1 MRQTRYS
8 FSLFVNIII
17 IAVFHFLQAA
27 DLPIII
33 EAEYGQYTDYKLL
46 SDNKASNGQ
55 YLEMKSSGSAKWEF
69 QIPKD
74 GWYNLKIRYR
84 SPQGEKENTII
95 KNGITLR
102 TGFGWTEN
110 WTNLERPLILKKG
123 VNIIELLPKWGN
135 IDIDCIS
142 IENVALIPEVT
153 PHKNIFY
160 SSFPRDIILKLKTY
174 GREIE
179 SLTIT
184 GQPLLFSKEK
194 YEYEE
199 DTWMLCIKAESL
211 VGLKSGEQTIQ
222 IHYNF
227 GESTSFIL
235 EVFEK
240 REPAQMTI
248 IAPDISHGNA
258 VLILLPN
265 GEIMLVDC
273 AQAYYRDAVLIPLLE
288 KNGIDRIDYFILT
301 HYHEDHDGGDKG
313 QTILNKF
320 KVEHF
325 RDYRNFMAGDEMEI
339 GGAQFKVLNAFS
351 DGTDENTRSLA
362 FRMEYNGFVYQHDAD
377 IYAKNQ
383 QQIMEKYPDNVRAN
397 VYSANHHF
405 HGSTDENYLRL
416 MQPDLVFIQAE
427 QAIYARSAYM
437 EKYLKQSVNWL
448 KENKNK
454 IVENL
459 PMIEVGTAVIRVNS
473 SDDWSYETYKD
484 CNVPFIPFLP
494 QNKNLAEKQMQ
505 GPEALEALQNRIE
518 NYRQI
523 ISDELKI
530 SPKSGDRLSATFYLQ
545 LENLER
551 ASENP
556 ADNAN
561 DIKRTEKELAEL
573 INWVREGKD
582 YFHEKR
588 GRIKIGY
595 LSEIDSTFQPFDLMI
610 PNQYDENKQYGLLI
624 YLHGKEDPIQKY
636 RNLLWADEDP
646 GLDAMNVFKVAIY
659 GRRNCYY
666 QGAGEADVLR
676 VIAEIRQNYPI
687 DNSRIFLMGAS
698 MGGFGSWYYGL
709 NYTDQ
714 FAAISPICGRTIT
727 GKDFYSQTVNPS
739 SYVVNALH
747 LPVRFYHGDT
757 DPVVPVEESRVMV
770 QQLDSLHYDYIY
782 TEFPGVKHDSW
793 KNARADKE
801 RIPWLIKYSLDAYP
815 DTIVKKCFY
824 LKHGK
829 AYWMEITS
837 KRTWN
842 DFAVIKAFISDENMI
857 QVKTKNIDEFK
868 IGDLPIQGDKL
879 QINID
884 GKELTV
890 ANKSGWTSF
899 FLNDNNIWQIGEK
912 SVSGLY
918 KHKGLEGPWLDAEM
932 KPFILVYGTMGK
944 DGGAKLKEIG
954 QQLQKYYSEYDMAPF
969 LISDQDLNDQ
979 FILKYNLHLLGGS
992 EENEYLKEIQDQL
1005 PVKIS
1010 NKKFVLGAKYSQKL
1024 YGLRMIYPNPQN
1036 PDRYIRIDL
1045 FPDNFDNIDI
1055 FKETVDDFLIYSGKK
1070 VEKKGFF
1077 NSSWSLDK

>member
-8 FSLFVNIII
+8 FPLFINIII
-17 IAVFHFLQAA
+17 IVLVHFLQAT
-27 DLPIII
+27 DLPITI
-33 EAEYGQYTDYKLL
+33 EAEDGQYTDYKLL
-46 SDNKASNGQ
+46 SDNNASNGK
-55 YLEMKSSGSAKWEF
+55 YLEMKNIGNAKWEF
-69 QIPKD
+69 QIPED
-74 GWYNLKIRYR
+74 GWYSLKVRYR

-110 WTNLERPLILKKG
+110 WADPERPLILNKG
-123 VNIIELLPKWGN
+123 VNTIELLPKWGN
-135 IDIDCIS
+135 IDIDYLR
-142 IENVALIPEVT
+142 IEKTTLTPVVT

-160 SSFPRDIILKLKTY
+160 TSFPRDIFLKVNLY
-174 GREIE
+174 GCRIK
-179 SLTIT
+179 SLTIN
-184 GQPLLFSKEK
+184 GQSLQFTKEK
-194 YEYEE
+194 YNFEE
-199 DTWMLCIKAESL
+199 DAWMLQIKAESL
-211 VGLKSGEQTIQ
+211 VGLTPGDQTIKINYNSGEPTI
-222 IHYNF
+222 F
-227 GESTSFIL
+227 TL
-235 EVFEK
+235 KVLDK
-240 REPAQMTI
+240 REPAQLTI
-248 IAPDISHGNA
+248 IAPDISHGAA

-265 GEIMLVDC
+265 GETMLVDC

-339 GGAQFKVLNAFS
+339 GGVHFKILNAFS

-383 QQIMEKYPDNVRAN
+383 HTIMENYPDDVKAN

-416 MQPDLVFIQAE
+416 MQPDVVLNQAE
-427 QAIYARSAYM
+427 QAIYARSAYI

-448 KENKNK
+448 KENNNK
-454 IVENL
+454 VVENL
-459 PMIEVGTAVIRVNS
+459 PMLEVGTAVIRVNS
-473 SDDWSYETYKD
+473 GDDWSYETYKD
-484 CNVPFIPFLP
+484 CSVPFIPFLP
-494 QNKNLAEKQMQ
+494 TNKNLAEKQLQ
-505 GPEALEALQNRIE
+505 SPEALEALQQRIE

-523 ISDELKI
+523 IKDELNI
-530 SPKSGDRLSATFYLQ
+530 LPKSGDKLSVTLYLQ
-545 LENLER
+545 LENLEK

-556 ADNAN
+556 ADNLV

-573 INWVREGKD
+573 INWARDGKD

-595 LSEIDSTFQPFDLMI
+595 LSEIDSTFQPYDLMI
-610 PNQYDENKQYGLLI
+610 PNHYNENKQYGLLI

-666 QGAGEADVLR
+666 QGAGGADVLR
-676 VIAEIRQNYPI
+676 VIAEIQQNYPI
-687 DNSRIFLMGAS
+687 DDSRIYLMGAS

-747 LPVRFYHGDT
+747 LPVRFYHGDA
-757 DPVVPVEESRVMV
+757 DPVVPVEESRVML
-770 QQLDSLHYDYIY
+770 QQLDSLHYEYIY

-793 KNARADKE
+793 NNARADKE
-801 RIPWLIKYSLDAYP
+801 RMPWLIKYSLDAYP

-829 AYWMEITS
+829 AYWTEIGS
-837 KRTWN
+837 KINWD
-842 DFAVIKAFISDENMI
+842 DFAELKACIPNENMI
-857 QVKTKNIDEFK
+857 QINTKNIDEFQ
-868 IGDLPIQGDKL
+868 INDLPVQADEL

-884 GKELTV
+884 GNDLMII
-890 ANKSGWTSF
+890 NKSGELSF
-899 FLNDNNIWQIGEK
+899 FLNDDSIWQIGTK
-912 SVSGLY
+912 HISGL
-918 KHKGLEGPWLDAEM
+918 HKQRGLEGPWLDAEM

-954 QQLQKYYSEYDMAPF
+954 YQLQKYYSEYDMAPR

-979 FILKYNLHLLGGS
+979 FILKYNLHLLGGT

-1010 NKKFVLGAKYSQKL
+1010 NKKFVLGAKYSRKL

-1045 FPDNFDNIDI
+1045 FPKNFYDENI
-1055 FKETVDDFLIYSGKK
+1055 FEESVADFLIYSGKK